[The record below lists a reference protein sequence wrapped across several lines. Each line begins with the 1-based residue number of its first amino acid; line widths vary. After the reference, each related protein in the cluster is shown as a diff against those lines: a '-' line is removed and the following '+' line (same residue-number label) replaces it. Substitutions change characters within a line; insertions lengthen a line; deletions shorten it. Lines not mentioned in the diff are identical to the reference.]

1 MIAGRGACTLAEPP
15 FPAKASLLGR
25 GIPVIIHDALNR
37 LIASETGK
45 YLTFVLGTAIAVRAA
60 SG

>member
-1 MIAGRGACTLAEPP
+1 MTQSGHQKSIKE
-15 FPAKASLLGR
+15 PAKASLLGR